1 MKIEKIIGGSDRI
14 FLRIKNEGSFVLIKD
29 NPFSN
34 DFISYIKIQRFLKK
48 KNLGVP
54 EIYYFDLNN
63 GILIVED
70 LGKNSLFKNPEEKNY
85 IKVIDF
91 LVKMQVEGIKGFMNL
106 KLPYKKVFD
115 KEKLLYETEYFKNF
129 YLMNYL
135 KIKFKKEIKNSFDF
149 LAEKISKLNYFFMHR
164 DFQSKN
170 IFIKDGKIKITDFQ
184 TAHKGPF
191 TYDLASLIFDPY
203 VDLDEKVIEKLL
215 KHYYEKMRDK
225 INLNF
230 NDFHFYLKLTGVQRL
245 MQALAAYVNL
255 SFFKNKREFKKY
267 IKVAERKI
275 KKILKELNIKEIE
288 PLKEIFF

>member
-14 FLRIKNEGSFVLIKD
+14 FLRIKNEDSFVLIKD

-70 LGKNSLFKNPEEKNY
+70 LGKNSLFKSPEEKNY

-106 KLPYKKVFD
+106 RLPYKKIFD

-184 TAHKGPF
+184 TAHTGPF

-203 VDLDEKVIEKLL
+203 V
-215 KHYYEKMRDK
+215 
-225 INLNF
+225 
-230 NDFHFYLKLTGVQRL
+230 
-245 MQALAAYVNL
+245 
-255 SFFKNKREFKKY
+255 
-267 IKVAERKI
+267 
-275 KKILKELNIKEIE
+275 
-288 PLKEIFF
+288 